1 MPISKEVYYG
11 SHQVLDVT
19 FSFPLAEEPVVPGD
33 AVAGTG
39 RPLTEESTAVA
50 LLSVDEAVYATV
62 GGAAA
67 DAVE

>member
-1 MPISKEVYYG
+1 
-11 SHQVLDVT
+11 
-19 FSFPLAEEPVVPGD
+19 
-33 AVAGTG
+33 
-39 RPLTEESTAVA
+39 LTEESTAVA